1 MSRSPVRIRSVAPKI
16 LRICVENRNV
26 RRIFCFYFGVFKKIQ
41 RKTQRCLQNGAKKKH
56 ANINVSACFL
66 VRVVGVEQLK
76 LMCYRQKRTINSQ
89 KSEGITQLCWLMP
102 NSFFDI

>member
-1 MSRSPVRIRSVAPKI
+1 MSVGFFVYI
-16 LRICVENRNV
+16 L
-26 RRIFCFYFGVFKKIQ
+26 VFSKKKIQ

-56 ANINVSACFL
+56 TNTNVSACFL

-76 LMCYRQKRTINSQ
+76 LMYYRQKRVINSR